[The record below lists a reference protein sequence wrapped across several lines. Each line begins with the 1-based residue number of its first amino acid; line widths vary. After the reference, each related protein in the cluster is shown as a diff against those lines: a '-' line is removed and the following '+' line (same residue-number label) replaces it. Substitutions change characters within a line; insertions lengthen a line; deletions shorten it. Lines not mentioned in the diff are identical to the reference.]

1 MPTPATHVWKPS
13 NARTVVL
20 DSFIPVPRGSTAV
33 APPPLNWPTKDPVD
47 VLDYQF
53 DISPALVGN
62 DGDAIATLDVTIE
75 PANPGDLI
83 LNSATTDGAVA
94 ILWLSR
100 GQSGTVYTVNLVITT
115 FNGRTINRSILLPV
129 LYLSVPPIPT
139 NALITEQGVVL
150 TDQNG
155 NPVLIAP

>member
-75 PANPGDLI
+75 PANPGDLT

-94 ILWLSR
+94 VLWLSG
-100 GQSGTVYTVNLVITT
+100 GQPGTIYMVNLVITT
-115 FNGRTINRSILLPV
+115 INGRTINRSILLPV
-129 LYLSVPPIPT
+129 LYLSVPPIPP
-139 NALITEQGVVL
+139 NALITDAGVVL

>member
-20 DSFIPVPRGSTAV
+20 DSFIPVPRGSTAT
-33 APPPLNWPTKDPVD
+33 APPPLNWPTKDPAD

-62 DGDAIATLDVTIE
+62 DGDTIATLDVTVE
-75 PANPGDLI
+75 PASPGDLF
-83 LNSATTDGAVA
+83 LNSATADGAVA
-94 ILWLSR
+94 VLWLSG
-100 GQSGTVYTVNLVITT
+100 GQPGTVYTINLVITT
-115 FNGRTINRSILLPV
+115 VNGRTINRAILLPV
-129 LYLSVPPIPT
+129 LFLSVPPIPT
-139 NALITEQGVVL
+139 NALITEAGVVL

-155 NPVLIAP
+155 NPVLI

>member
-33 APPPLNWPTKDPVD
+33 APPPLNWPTKDPAD

-75 PANPGDLI
+75 PANPGRSHSEQRNHRRRRRDPVAVGRSAGDDLY
-83 LNSATTDGAVA
+83 
-94 ILWLSR
+94 W
-100 GQSGTVYTVNLVITT
+100 
-115 FNGRTINRSILLPV
+115 
-129 LYLSVPPIPT
+129 
-139 NALITEQGVVL
+139 
-150 TDQNG
+150 
-155 NPVLIAP
+155 

>member
-1 MPTPATHVWKPS
+1 MPTPATHLWKPS

-33 APPPLNWPTKDPVD
+33 APPPLNWPTKDPAD

-62 DGDAIATLDVTIE
+62 DGDSIATLDVTIE
-75 PANPGDLI
+75 PSNPGDLS
-83 LNSATTDGAVA
+83 LNSVTTDGPVA
-94 ILWLSR
+94 ILWLSA
-100 GQSGTVYTVNLVITT
+100 GQPGTIYTINLLITT
-115 FNGRTINRSILLPV
+115 VNGRTVSRTILLPV
-129 LYLSVPPIPT
+129 LSLSVPLVPP
-139 NALITEQGVVL
+139 NALVTESGVVL

-155 NPVLIAP
+155 NPVLIAS

>member
-20 DSFIPVPRGSTAV
+20 DSFIPVPRGSTAL
-33 APPPLNWPTKDPVD
+33 APPPLNWPAKDPAD

-75 PANPGDLI
+75 PANPGDLV
-83 LNSATTDGAVA
+83 LNSATTDGALA
-94 ILWLSR
+94 IVWLSG
-100 GQSGTVYTVNLVITT
+100 GQAGTIYTVNLVITT
-115 FNGRTINRSILLPV
+115 VNGRAINRTILLPV
-129 LYLSVPPIPT
+129 LYLSVPPIPP
-139 NALITEQGVVL
+139 NALITDTGVVL

-155 NPVLIAP
+155 NPVLTS

>member
-13 NARTVVL
+13 SARTVVL

-33 APPPLNWPTKDPVD
+33 APPPLNWPTKDPFD

-62 DGDAIATLDVTIE
+62 DGDAIATLDVIIE
-75 PANPGDLI
+75 PSNPGDLA

-94 ILWLSR
+94 ILWLSG
-100 GQSGTVYTVNLVITT
+100 GQPATVYMVNLIITT
-115 FNGRTINRSILLPV
+115 TNGRTINRSILLPV
-129 LYLSVPPIPT
+129 LYLSVPPAPP
-139 NALITEQGVVL
+139 NALITDTGVVL

-155 NPVLIAP
+155 NPVLTS

>member
-20 DSFIPVPRGSTAV
+20 DSFIPVPRGSTAL
-33 APPPLNWPTKDPVD
+33 APPPLNWPAKDPAD

-75 PANPGDLI
+75 PANPGDLV
-83 LNSATTDGAVA
+83 LNSATTDGALA
-94 ILWLSR
+94 IVWLSG
-100 GQSGTVYTVNLVITT
+100 GQAGTIYAVNLVITT
-115 FNGRTINRSILLPV
+115 VNGRAINRTILLPV
-129 LYLSVPPIPT
+129 LYLSVPPIPP
-139 NALITEQGVVL
+139 NALITDTGVVL

-155 NPVLIAP
+155 NPVLTS

>member
-62 DGDAIATLDVTIE
+62 DGDGIATLDVTIE
-75 PANPGDLI
+75 PDNPGDLT
-83 LNSATTDGAVA
+83 LNSATADGPVAV
-94 ILWLSR
+94 LWLSG
-100 GQSGTVYTVNLVITT
+100 GQPGTVYTLNLVITT
-115 FNGRTINRSILLPV
+115 TNGRTISRSILLPV
-129 LYLSVPPIPT
+129 LYLSIPPVPQ
-139 NALITEQGVVL
+139 NALITDTGVVL

-155 NPVLIAP
+155 NPVLTWP

>member
-20 DSFIPVPRGSTAV
+20 DLFIPVPRGSTAL
-33 APPPLNWPTKDPVD
+33 APPPLNWPAKDPAD

-75 PANPGDLI
+75 PANPGDLV
-83 LNSATTDGAVA
+83 LNSATTDGALA
-94 ILWLSR
+94 IVWLSG
-100 GQSGTVYTVNLVITT
+100 GQAGTIYTVNLVITT
-115 FNGRTINRSILLPV
+115 VNGRAINRTILLPV
-129 LYLSVPPIPT
+129 LYLSVPPIPP
-139 NALITEQGVVL
+139 NALITDTGVVL

-155 NPVLIAP
+155 NPVLTS

>member
-20 DSFIPVPRGSTAV
+20 DSFIPVPRGSTAM
-33 APPPLNWPTKDPVD
+33 APPPLNWPTKDPAD

-62 DGDAIATLDVTIE
+62 DGDAIATLDATIE
-75 PANPGDLI
+75 PANPGDLV
-83 LNSATTDGAVA
+83 LNSATTDGALA
-94 ILWLSR
+94 IVWLSG
-100 GQSGTVYTVNLVITT
+100 GQPGTIYTVNLVITT
-115 FNGRTINRSILLPV
+115 VNGRTINRTILLPV
-129 LYLSVPPIPT
+129 LYLSVPQVPP
-139 NALITEQGVVL
+139 NALITDTGVVL

-155 NPVLIAP
+155 NPVLTT

>member
-20 DSFIPVPRGSTAV
+20 DSFIPVPRGSTAL
-33 APPPLNWPTKDPVD
+33 APPPLNWPAKDPAD

-75 PANPGDLI
+75 PANPGDLV
-83 LNSATTDGAVA
+83 LNSATTDGA
-94 ILWLSR
+94 LLSCGCRAVRR
-100 GQSGTVYTVNLVITT
+100 G
-115 FNGRTINRSILLPV
+115 RS
-129 LYLSVPPIPT
+129 T
-139 NALITEQGVVL
+139 Q
-150 TDQNG
+150 
-155 NPVLIAP
+155 

>member
-1 MPTPATHVWKPS
+1 MVTPATHVWKPS

-20 DSFIPVPRGSTAV
+20 DSFIPVPRGSTSV

-62 DGDAIATLDVTIE
+62 DGDTIATLDVSIE
-75 PANPGDLI
+75 PANPGDLT
-83 LNSATTDGAVA
+83 LNSATTDGTVVV
-94 ILWLSR
+94 LWLSG
-100 GQSGTVYTVNLVITT
+100 GQPRTIYLVNLMITT
-115 FNGRTINRSILLPV
+115 INGRTINRSILLPV
-129 LYLSVPPIPT
+129 LYLSVPPIPP
-139 NALITEQGVVL
+139 NALITDAGVVL

>member
-20 DSFIPVPRGSTAV
+20 DSFIPVPRGSTAL
-33 APPPLNWPTKDPVD
+33 APPPLNWPAKDPAD

-75 PANPGDLI
+75 PANPGDLV
-83 LNSATTDGAVA
+83 LNSATTDGALA
-94 ILWLSR
+94 IVWLSG
-100 GQSGTVYTVNLVITT
+100 GQAGTIYTVNLVITT
-115 FNGRTINRSILLPV
+115 VNGRTINRTILLPV
-129 LYLSVPPIPT
+129 LYLSVPPIPP
-139 NALITEQGVVL
+139 NALITDTGVVL

-155 NPVLIAP
+155 NPVLTS